1 MPLPKRA
8 ALFVAF
14 AALLTTPAFGQQRKM
29 PDLPER
35 QQRAITA
42 IERLG
47 GYASRYEKLPG
58 NPVTSVG
65 FDFNYPIADRDL
77 EWVSVFPALRSLNVS
92 RSKITDAGL
101 ERLSACTLLE
111 TLNIARSPITA

>member
-1 MPLPKRA
+1 MIQGAVDGGSTSPILERSTMRLPKLA
-8 ALFVAF
+8 GFCVVF
-14 AALLTTPAFGQQRKM
+14 GGLLTTPAFGQPRKM

-47 GYASRYEKLPG
+47 GYASRDEKLPG

-65 FDFNYPIADRDL
+65 FNYTWEFPIADPHL
-77 EWVSVFPALRSLNVS
+77 E
-92 RSKITDAGL
+92 
-101 ERLSACTLLE
+101 
-111 TLNIARSPITA
+111 